1 VGTLLNILGV
11 SFLTFISRISGL
23 VRDIFI
29 FSAFGTSE
37 LNSAFLF
44 AFSIPNLFRRLLGE
58 GALASALIP
67 IFSDEYHK
75 KGKEEAFFLLNR
87 VASRLILALFL
98 IVGGGV
104 MICGLGYVSGWFS
117 DRWRLCFMFSA
128 ILLPYMFFA
137 CLGALLAAVL
147 NVFGKFLLHAGNSIW
162 LNLAMISALMVG
174 YFFHESWRI
183 YWLCAG
189 VFVGGVIQLW
199 VLWVGL
205 GRMGWRFCLDWGSDG
220 RVEEVRRLFFPGVA
234 GASVQQVNVVIS
246 RALAYAVS
254 SRAVSVL
261 YLANR
266 LIELP
271 LGLFVT
277 AVSTVLFPRL
287 SRLEAQGERELLRE
301 EFRRGMDWVLVIIFP
316 AALGI
321 LGLDRTLLSL
331 LFLWGNF
338 TERDLDLVLPV
349 LRIFLVALPF
359 YALSTHFLRGYHC
372 KKNMARP
379 MVIAAIHFLVNT
391 FLALGL
397 MFWLETVGL
406 AIANLLSIILQTIL
420 LYWGLGRL
428 GEEFCIKIWTG
439 RLGRIILASI
449 SMAVVVKSLDYVLGL
464 YLRGKAHDM
473 VSMVVNIPL
482 GVAFYFG
489 LLYIFDGRKQL
500 SDLGIIWR
508 RFVKKIKNPK
518 RGKI

>member
-1 VGTLLNILGV
+1 
-11 SFLTFISRISGL
+11 

-67 IFSDEYHK
+67 VFSDEYHE

-87 VASRLILALFL
+87 VASRLILILLL
-98 IVGGGV
+98 IVVGGV
-104 MICGLGYVSGWFS
+104 AICGLGYSGGWFS
-117 DRWRLCFMFSA
+117 DRWRLCFLFSA
-128 ILLPYMFFA
+128 ILLPYMFFV

-147 NVFGKFLLHAGNSIW
+147 NIFGKFLLHASNSIW
-162 LNLAMISALMVG
+162 LNLAMIGALLVG

-199 VLWVGL
+199 ALWVGL
-205 GRMGWRFCLDWGSDG
+205 KRMGWRFRFDWESGG
-220 RVEEVRRLFFPGVA
+220 RVGEVWRLFFPGAA
-234 GASVQQVNVVIS
+234 GASVQQVNAVVS

-261 YLANR
+261 YLADR
-266 LIELP
+266 LVELP
-271 LGLFVT
+271 LGLFVA
-277 AVSTVLFPRL
+277 AVSTVIFPRL
-287 SRLEAQGERELLRE
+287 SRLEARGERALLGE
-301 EFRRGMDWVLVIIFP
+301 EFRRGMFLILVIIFP
-316 AALGI
+316 AALGM
-321 LGLDRTLLSL
+321 LSLDRTLLSL

-338 TERDLDLVLPV
+338 TKQDMALVLPV

-359 YALSTHFLRGYHC
+359 YALSTHFLRGYYC

-379 MVIAAIHFLVNT
+379 MVIAAIHFGVNT
-391 FLALGL
+391 LLALSL
-397 MFWLETVGL
+397 MHWLETVGI

-428 GEEFCIKIWTG
+428 GEEFCIKIWTK
-439 RLGRIILASI
+439 RLGSIILASI
-449 SMAVVVKSLDYVLGL
+449 SMAAAVKLSDYVLGL
-464 YLRGKAHDM
+464 YLSGKVRGA
-473 VSMVVNIPL
+473 VSVGVNIPL
-482 GVAFYFG
+482 GVAVYFG
-489 LLYIFDGRKQL
+489 LLYALDGRGRL
-500 SDLGIIWR
+500 SDLEIIWR
-508 RFVKKIKNPK
+508 RFVKKSKK
-518 RGKI
+518 SEERSDLMR